1 MAVLSAVSSFF
12 RSSGKWLLI
21 ILGAAAGVL
30 GLLWWR
36 EKKRR
41 KRTEVERDAAIAA
54 AKTARA
60 AMRIEVTAAAEQ
72 RRIAEDLNAEKL
84 RIKVEADRLR
94 RERDEVRKRI
104 AWATPEG
111 LGEEWNKTFDAENK
125 P

>member
-21 ILGAAAGVL
+21 ILGAVAGIL

-72 RRIAEDLNAEKL
+72 RRIAEGLAAEKL
-84 RIKVEADRLR
+84 RISVEAERLR
-94 RERDEVRKRI
+94 RERDEVRRRI
-104 AWATPEG
+104 AEASPDELAKEWGLAFEVPE
-111 LGEEWNKTFDAENK
+111 
-125 P
+125 